1 MIFKYVVANTET
13 GKCKLYNIDA
23 VTEYEANNKLVKNLL
38 PFVDRNAVNGYN
50 IADLESVLNDFDYG
64 LFNITKEI
72 DVK

>member
-23 VTEYEANNKLVKNLL
+23 VTEYEANNKLIKILL
-38 PFVDRNAVNGYN
+38 PFVDRNAVNGYD